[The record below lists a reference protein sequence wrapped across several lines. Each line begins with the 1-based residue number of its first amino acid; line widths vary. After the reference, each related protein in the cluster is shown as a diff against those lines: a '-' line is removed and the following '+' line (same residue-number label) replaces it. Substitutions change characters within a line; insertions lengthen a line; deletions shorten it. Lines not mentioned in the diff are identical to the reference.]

1 MIFFSEEEIAPKQDE
16 NEMSDESSDETSDEE
31 NQSLLKDLGGAP
43 IKDFE
48 KCSPKS
54 QKAKLAPLLEKCR
67 EYKEKFKISMPKL
80 LGNVYKRHLNT
91 TDDPS
96 ENDPL
101 LYDFFDQLSK
111 GKNPLQ
117 EDTLDPRAS
126 LKIAE
131 DCKVGQ
137 KKWDKL
143 RGYLPKLK
151 SRYSLDKLRKKMYP
165 KLEELDTGYWLNLG
179 TAVTGTLQSVVE
191 TEELELE
198 KDEEYVA
205 DCDVGLDASG

>member
-1 MIFFSEEEIAPKQDE
+1 MIFFSEEENAPYQDE
-16 NEMSDESSDETSDEE
+16 QEMSDELSDETSDEE
-31 NQSLLKDLGGAP
+31 DQSLLNLGGAP
-43 IKDFE
+43 TKDFE

-54 QKAKLAPLLEKCR
+54 QNTKLAPLLEKCR
-67 EYKEKFKISMPKL
+67 EYKNKFKISMPKL
-80 LGNVYKRHLNT
+80 LGKVYKRHLNT

-101 LYDFFDQLSK
+101 LYNFFDELSK

-151 SRYSLDKLRKKMYP
+151 SRYSLDKLRKKMCDHKYLWTCTCFF
-165 KLEELDTGYWLNLG
+165 KIIIKKFTYSVFQLEN
-179 TAVTGTLQSVVE
+179 
-191 TEELELE
+191 
-198 KDEEYVA
+198 K
-205 DCDVGLDASG
+205 

>member
-1 MIFFSEEEIAPKQDE
+1 MIFYSDQEYVHDQDE
-16 NEMSDESSDETSDEE
+16 DEISDDMSDEHQT
-31 NQSLLKDLGGAP
+31 LLNLGGAP
-43 IKDFE
+43 EKDFE
-48 KCSPKS
+48 KCSPKT
-54 QKAKLAPLLEKCR
+54 QNVKLAPFLEKCR
-67 EYKEKFKISMPKL
+67 EYKTKFKISMPKL
-80 LGNVYKRHLNT
+80 LGKVYKRHLNT

-101 LYDFFDQLSK
+101 LYNFFDKLSK
-111 GKNPLQ
+111 GENPLQ
-117 EDTLDPRAS
+117 EEVLDPRAS

-131 DCKVGQ
+131 EAKMGQ
-137 KKWDKL
+137 KRWDKL
-143 RGYLPKLK
+143 RGFLPKLN

-165 KLEELDTGYWLNLG
+165 KVEELDTGYWLNLG